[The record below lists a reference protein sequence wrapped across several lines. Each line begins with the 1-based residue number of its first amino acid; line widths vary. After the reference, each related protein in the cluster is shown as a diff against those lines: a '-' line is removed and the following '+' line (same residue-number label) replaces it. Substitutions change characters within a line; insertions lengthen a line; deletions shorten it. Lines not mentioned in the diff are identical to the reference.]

1 MNKRIRIFSAILAIV
16 LLAATILSVS
26 TFAVESTPT
35 PSTRGQLTITELNAA
50 DVNNTA
56 YQYIEILNTSK
67 VEVDL
72 SEYYLYRWGA
82 SNRTNSYDLTI
93 LKNILGDGAPYD
105 LARAQVTQTST
116 VLNPGEVAILW
127 LNTRNVSGGVTPTGA
142 DQNSDSVIDVK
153 DFRLKWG
160 IEDTVKVVN
169 VAFSFEEAKFYKV
182 TTTSNYSDSYN
193 SGFLPIVPGDC
204 IVNLTHKDS
213 VFEGFTVSGKPMTP
227 ANDTVSTA
235 VTAGA
240 LTGAAALARHKAAD
254 CSALFFT
261 EDYGSSAIPTSNV
274 FHFFEY
280 LDPNAYELQGGAL
293 GTIAVN
299 GANNYKSFVTGKKTA
314 SGDYAVNS
322 GLCGYADKAA
332 PNTKLYFADE
342 GNAGKASPGKL
353 EVGQFGYRSAELM
366 GTQSRIENDGTYS
379 VRFVASVDEAELT
392 AAQKA
397 GFEIIANYTDKNGQ
411 KDIKTITG
419 ETHTVYASIYGKG
432 ENGAEKYTQT
442 DLTNGHSYFLTM
454 TVKNIS
460 IDIYEDVEFTVAPY
474 IVDGNGTKHTF
485 YSGKAVYNDS
495 VRDTTADAP
504 RSKEEQIMNGF
515 TIAQKTTPTMHEL
528 EGLQPTGEYAGIKAI
543 WFEGMNCGNQKTKV
557 FAYVGV
563 PSGAS
568 ESEKV
573 PAVVLLHGGGG
584 HAFLCWVKMWNDRG
598 YAAIAIDTTG
608 YFPTAPNAGS
618 YETCSNWSYGLPTS
632 IAETGYTSAPNKDNM
647 SSSAGSVENMW
658 MYHAVGQAILAG
670 NILRADARVDSEKVG
685 VTGISWGGVI
695 TSITI
700 GYDNRFAFAIP
711 IYGSGYLDEAK
722 SWMKDHFSTDATQR
736 LWLAQ
741 ERFENVDMPVLWLCW
756 NDDYCF
762 SINSNSKSYLD
773 TVKNNANT
781 RISMITGMTHSHTAG
796 WNRPESITFADSVVK
811 NGAKL
816 TGFVSQPSDTERTLN
831 LSLTLDASA
840 TQVKA
845 NLYYITSRMTYSNHY
860 KHGTTNTFM
869 DQEWQTLELTV
880 NNGKV
885 TGEVPIEA
893 RGYYIEITTSVNG
906 TQYVT
911 TSSYIVPAWELP
923 KEGVE
928 VDLTT
933 VPNIGEDDRVDFEA
947 F

>member
-1 MNKRIRIFSAILAIV
+1 MNKRIRIFSAILAVV
-16 LLAATILSVS
+16 LLAAPILSVS
-26 TFAVESTPT
+26 VSAVESTPT
-35 PSTRGQLTITELNAA
+35 PTARGQLAITELNAA

-67 VEVDL
+67 VEIDL

-127 LNTRNVSGGVTPTGA
+127 LNTRNVSGGVSPTGS

-169 VAFSFEEAKFYKV
+169 VAFSFEAAKFYKV

-213 VFEGFTVSGKPMTP
+213 VFEGFTASGKPMTP
-227 ANDTVSTA
+227 ANDTVTTA

-280 LDPNAYELQGGAL
+280 FDPDAYELQGAAL

-299 GANNYKSFVTGKKTA
+299 GADNYRSFVTGKKNA
-314 SGDYAVNS
+314 SGDYAVNN
-322 GLCGYADKAA
+322 GLYGYADKAT
-332 PNTKLYFADE
+332 PNNKLYFADE
-342 GNAGKASPGKL
+342 GNARTASPGSL

-379 VRFVASVDEAELT
+379 VRFVASIDEAELT
-392 AAQKA
+392 TAQKA

-411 KDIKTITG
+411 NDIKTITG
-419 ETHTVYASIYGKG
+419 EIFTVYASIYGKG
-432 ENGAEKYTQT
+432 ENGTGKYTQA

-454 TVKNIS
+454 TVNNIS
-460 IDIYEDVEFTVAPY
+460 IDTYEDVTFTVTPY

-485 YSGKAVYNDS
+485 YSGKALYNDG

-504 RSKEEQIMNGF
+504 LSKEDQILNGF
-515 TIAQKTTPTMHEL
+515 AIAQKTTPVLHDL
-528 EGLQPTGEYAGIKAI
+528 AGLQPTGDYAGIRAV
-543 WFEGMNCGNQKTKV
+543 WFDGMNYGGEKTKV

-563 PSGAS
+563 PEGAS
-568 ESEKV
+568 ATNQV

-584 HAFLCWVKMWNDRG
+584 HAFLCWIKMWNDRG

-608 YFPTAPNAGS
+608 YFPTAVNAGS
-618 YETCSNWSYGLPTS
+618 TETCSNWSYGLPAS

-647 SSSAGSVENMW
+647 SSSAGRVDNMW

-670 NILRADARVDSEKVG
+670 NVLRGDARVDSDKIGITG
-685 VTGISWGGVI
+685 VSWGGVI
-695 TSITI
+695 TSLTI
-700 GYDNRFAFAIP
+700 GYEDRFAFAVP
-711 IYGSGYLDEAK
+711 VYGSGYLDEAK
-722 SWMKDHFSTDATQR
+722 SWMKNHFSSDVTKK

-741 ERFENVDMPVLWLCW
+741 NRFENVKMPVLWLCW
-756 NDDYCF
+756 NDDNCF
-762 SINSNSKSYLD
+762 SINSNTKSYLD
-773 TVKNNANT
+773 TVQNNTDT
-781 RISMITGMTHSHTAG
+781 RISMVSEMRHSHTAA
-796 WNRPESITFADSVVK
+796 WRRPESMAFADSVVK
-811 NGAKL
+811 GGAKL
-816 TGFVSQPSDTERTLN
+816 TGFVSQPSDSAQEIDLMLN
-831 LSLTLDASA
+831 VDASA
-840 TQVKA
+840 TRVAAK
-845 NLYYITSRMTYSNHY
+845 LYYITSPMTYSRHY
-860 KHGTTNTFM
+860 KYGKTDTFM
-869 DQEWQTLELTV
+869 DQEWQTLDLTV
-880 NNGKV
+880 SGNRI
-885 TGEVPIEA
+885 TGTLPVEA
-893 RGYYIEITTSVNG
+893 RGYYVEVVTTING

-911 TSSYIVPAWELP
+911 TSVYVVPTLELP
-923 KEGVE
+923 KSGVE
-928 VDLTT
+928 VDFTT
-933 VPNIGEDDRVDFEA
+933 VPDIGEDDRVDFED